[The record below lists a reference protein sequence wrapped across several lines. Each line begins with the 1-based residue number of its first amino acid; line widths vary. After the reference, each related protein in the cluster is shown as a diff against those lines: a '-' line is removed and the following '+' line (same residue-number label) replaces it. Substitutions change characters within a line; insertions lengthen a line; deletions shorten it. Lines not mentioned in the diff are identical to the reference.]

1 MATHFFG
8 IRDRLFS
15 YRNVVGRIA
24 VSGEGFLCPVDLAL
38 GSNDVAYVV
47 NRSFEYRPDG
57 LRVSKC
63 TLDAGEY
70 LGEFG
75 VPTEVLD
82 PSATESQFI
91 WPTAIALDREENVY
105 VADEWLNR
113 ILIYDKDGK
122 FLRAWGK
129 AGSGDGE
136 LNGPAGLAF
145 NRDNDL
151 FVVDSR
157 NHRVQKFTAD
167 GRHLGQFGSFGKGPG
182 QFNLP
187 WGIGLDKDG
196 NVYVADWRNDRIQKF
211 SSSGK
216 WLAAYGSS
224 GSGPGQFKRPSGVC
238 VDRDGDIYVADRQN
252 DRVQVLSPDGR
263 FVAALSGN
271 ADLSK
276 WGAQQLQANSDMIRQ
291 RALALIDDGGAW
303 ERALS
308 FPTAVRVDDQF
319 RIAVLDMGRYRI
331 QLYTKSRNPT
341 LN

>member
-8 IRDRLFS
+8 IRDRVFS
-15 YRNVVGRIA
+15 YRNCVGRLA
-24 VSGEGFLCPVDLAL
+24 VNGEGFLCPVDLAL

-57 LRVSKC
+57 LRVTKC
-63 TLDAGEY
+63 TLGDGEY

-75 VPTEVLD
+75 SGGEG
-82 PSATESQFI
+82 EGQFV
-91 WPTAIALDREENVY
+91 WPTAIALDSDENVY

-113 ILIYDKDGK
+113 ILIYDKNGK
-122 FLRAWGK
+122 FLRSWGK

-145 NRDNDL
+145 TSGNDL

-167 GRHLGQFGSFGKGPG
+167 GRYLEQFGSFGKGLG

-187 WGIGLDKDG
+187 WGIGLDRDG
-196 NVYVADWRNDRIQKF
+196 QVYVADWRNDRIQKF
-211 SSSGK
+211 SSDGSVT
-216 WLAAYGSS
+216 AFGSS
-224 GSGPGQFKRPSGVC
+224 GSGAGQFNRPSGVC
-238 VDRDGDIYVADRQN
+238 VDNDGDIYVADQHN
-252 DRVQVLSPDGR
+252 DRVQVLTPQGR
-263 FVAALSGN
+263 FVTSLTGN
-271 ADLSK
+271 ADMSK
-276 WGAQQLQANSDMIRQ
+276 MGVKQLQANSDMIRQ
-291 RALALIDDGGAW
+291 RALALVNDGGAW

-308 FPTAVRVDDQF
+308 FPATVKADAQN
-319 RIAVLDMGRYRI
+319 RIAILDMGRYRI
-331 QLYTKSRNPT
+331 QVYEKSRNAT